1 MKLVIDIP
9 EQIYKEL
16 TETAIIVTDAY
27 PSTIEKAL
35 TEGTPYEELKSDEWC
50 TGCKEYDTE
59 KHCCPRFNRVIRE
72 TLNETSKP
80 KGKWILWEDCEGK
93 TRTCTCPIC
102 GDETRCW
109 HAPNYC
115 SNCGVRLE
123 VEE

>member
-1 MKLVIDIP
+1 MKLVVDIS
-9 EQIYKEL
+9 EKDWKFMQKTYKETGL
-16 TETAIIVTDAY
+16 DFVPEAIKNECVEAVY
-27 PSTIEKAL
+27 K
-35 TEGTPYEELKSDEWC
+35 GTPYEE
-50 TGCKEYDTE
+50 
-59 KHCCPRFNRVIRE
+59 
-72 TLNETSKP
+72 P

-109 HAPNYC
+109 NAPNYC